1 MSSPATVTVE
11 DEQVVD
17 PKVKPVVLGGT
28 AVFIV
33 LVAGWCLVAPKTAE
47 KQLGDLTA
55 WMGDWFG
62 WFYILLAT
70 ATLVFVAYIALRHSK
85 VRMGADSDRPEYST
99 FSWAC
104 MLFAAGIGTDL
115 MFFAVAEPATQYLN
129 PPTGKGGT
137 VESAREATVWT
148 LFHYGITGWGMYT
161 LMGLALGYFAH
172 RKGLPLAVRSAL
184 YPLFGKRIK
193 GGIGNAV
200 DIATVLGTIF
210 GVATSLGIGVVM
222 LNVGLDVL
230 FGAPQGLPVQIG
242 LVVLAVVMA
251 TISATSGVDKGIR
264 ILSQLN
270 VILAL
275 LLAGWVL
282 VFGDTSFLLRAAV
295 MNVGDFVSMFPGMT
309 MDTMAYDYPADWMNG
324 WTLFFWAW
332 WIAWASFVGM
342 FLARISKGR
351 TIGQFVTGT
360 LTIPFLYIV
369 MWVTM
374 FGNSAI
380 ERIRGGDAAFGE
392 SAVNAPETGFFD
404 LLQQYPAATFI
415 IGLATFV
422 GLLFYV
428 TSADSGALVMA
439 NLSSTLPDPETDA
452 KPWVRILWAAA
463 TGLLTV
469 AMLVVGGIKALQSA
483 TVVMGLPFAVV
494 MVLVMIGLHRALEG
508 ERRQSDALRA
518 SLRSSIVSAPPAP
531 TQGSWRN
538 RLARQFGTVSLRTLE
553 TRMTSVV
560 EPALEEVAAEL
571 RNSGVD
577 AVVETN
583 ADPSRH
589 VARTVTLTVHAQGP
603 GFDDFHYLT
612 HIRRVKVASYGSR
625 MVEADDTSCQLEV
638 VVPGG
643 GTYEIDTYTKE
654 QIAHDVLDHY
664 QWWVGSVDAV
674 ATEAAR

>member
-1 MSSPATVTVE
+1 
-11 DEQVVD
+11 
-17 PKVKPVVLGGT
+17 
-28 AVFIV
+28 
-33 LVAGWCLVAPKTAE
+33 
-47 KQLGDLTA
+47 
-55 WMGDWFG
+55 
-62 WFYILLAT
+62 
-70 ATLVFVAYIALRHSK
+70 
-85 VRMGADSDRPEYST
+85 
-99 FSWAC
+99 
-104 MLFAAGIGTDL
+104 
-115 MFFAVAEPATQYLN
+115 
-129 PPTGKGGT
+129 
-137 VESAREATVWT
+137 
-148 LFHYGITGWGMYT
+148 
-161 LMGLALGYFAH
+161 
-172 RKGLPLAVRSAL
+172 
-184 YPLFGKRIK
+184 
-193 GGIGNAV
+193 
-200 DIATVLGTIF
+200 
-210 GVATSLGIGVVM
+210 
-222 LNVGLDVL
+222 
-230 FGAPQGLPVQIG
+230 
-242 LVVLAVVMA
+242 
-251 TISATSGVDKGIR
+251 
-264 ILSQLN
+264 
-270 VILAL
+270 
-275 LLAGWVL
+275 
-282 VFGDTSFLLRAAV
+282 
-295 MNVGDFVSMFPGMT
+295 
-309 MDTMAYDYPADWMNG
+309 
-324 WTLFFWAW
+324 
-332 WIAWASFVGM
+332 
-342 FLARISKGR
+342 
-351 TIGQFVTGT
+351 
-360 LTIPFLYIV
+360 
-369 MWVTM
+369 
-374 FGNSAI
+374 
-380 ERIRGGDAAFGE
+380 
-392 SAVNAPETGFFD
+392 
-404 LLQQYPAATFI
+404 
-415 IGLATFV
+415 
-422 GLLFYV
+422 
-428 TSADSGALVMA
+428 MA

>member
-1 MSSPATVTVE
+1 
-11 DEQVVD
+11 
-17 PKVKPVVLGGT
+17 
-28 AVFIV
+28 
-33 LVAGWCLVAPKTAE
+33 
-47 KQLGDLTA
+47 
-55 WMGDWFG
+55 
-62 WFYILLAT
+62 
-70 ATLVFVAYIALRHSK
+70 
-85 VRMGADSDRPEYST
+85 
-99 FSWAC
+99 
-104 MLFAAGIGTDL
+104 
-115 MFFAVAEPATQYLN
+115 
-129 PPTGKGGT
+129 
-137 VESAREATVWT
+137 
-148 LFHYGITGWGMYT
+148 
-161 LMGLALGYFAH
+161 
-172 RKGLPLAVRSAL
+172 
-184 YPLFGKRIK
+184 
-193 GGIGNAV
+193 
-200 DIATVLGTIF
+200 
-210 GVATSLGIGVVM
+210 
-222 LNVGLDVL
+222 
-230 FGAPQGLPVQIG
+230 
-242 LVVLAVVMA
+242 
-251 TISATSGVDKGIR
+251 
-264 ILSQLN
+264 
-270 VILAL
+270 
-275 LLAGWVL
+275 
-282 VFGDTSFLLRAAV
+282 
-295 MNVGDFVSMFPGMT
+295 
-309 MDTMAYDYPADWMNG
+309 
-324 WTLFFWAW
+324 
-332 WIAWASFVGM
+332 M

-577 AVVETN
+577 AVVGRN